1 MFLIVST
8 HPRLVLYLEGEEMP
22 LEQDMEEELVTAVI
36 RLEQTRLA
44 QGVMCEASNEVE
56 GTEYKVLFCVSI
68 DQVKEK
74 RNEPDNF
81 R

>member
-1 MFLIVST
+1 M
-8 HPRLVLYLEGEEMP
+8 LYLEGEETP
-22 LEQDMEEELVTAVI
+22 LEQDMEEELVTAVF

-44 QGVMCEASNEVE
+44 QGVMCQASNEVE

-74 RNEPDNF
+74 SNEPGNC